1 MAETNNG
8 ILTVWYIL
16 LPDIDDLAD
25 VIEPIHCILLNL
37 IVEQINE
44 IAIVDLLLDLLVF
57 PRSHDEIV
65 LAGLQE
71 ER

>member
-1 MAETNNG
+1 MKTNNG

-16 LPDIDDLAD
+16 LPDIDNLAD
-25 VIEPIHCILLNL
+25 VVEPIHCILLDL

-44 IAIVDLLLDLLVF
+44 IAIVNLPLDLLVS
-57 PRSHDEIV
+57 PRSYDKIV